1 MRGHEHVAL
10 RPTPTPAA
18 PERRPTLGRWSLRQ
32 QPVENGRVSAIHV
45 EYLRAACGACHQ
57 RYRVTADTERR
68 GNRGHCR
75 RRGPAIHGGRADPH
89 DQRAVVIAAHARMA
103 GAGSDPDRDPH
114 DPSLARGRP
123 SGQEQRRPLS
133 ACQVRSGPWMTCKV
147 TTPDWTVTPR
157 PTRLTSRQ
165 PPWGMPGMPPCR
177 ENQTAAATGD
187 RWPPRSDT
195 RDRANP
201 DLLVHEELA
210 AGATPGAGA
219 AADPQA
225 AAARRHSSRPLP
237 KATWRTLMLLGRASR
252 SGGSRYPPK
261 ASVFLRR

>member
-1 MRGHEHVAL
+1 M
-10 RPTPTPAA
+10 
-18 PERRPTLGRWSLRQ
+18 LGPPWRSLSQ
-32 QPVENGRVSAIHV
+32 QPVENGRVSAVHV
-45 EYLRAACGACHQ
+45 EYLRAACSACHQ
-57 RYRVTADTERR
+57 RYRLTADTERR

-75 RRGPAIHGGRADPH
+75 RRSPAVHGRRADPH
-89 DQRAVVIAAHARMA
+89 DQRAVVIAADARMA

-114 DPSLARGRP
+114 DPSLASGPP

-147 TTPDWTVTPR
+147 TVPDRTVTPR

-165 PPWGMPGMPPCR
+165 PPSGMPGMPPCR

-187 RWPPRSDT
+187 RWPPRSET

-201 DLLVHEELA
+201 DSLVHEERA
-210 AGATPGAGA
+210 AGAAAGAGA

-225 AAARRHSSRPLP
+225 AAASKHSSRPLP
-237 KATWRTLMLLGRASR
+237 KATSRTLMLLGRTSQSA
-252 SGGSRYPPK
+252 GSRYPRE
-261 ASVFLRR
+261 SVFLRRKS